1 MMTMVIAVIM
11 KLLSGTLTIKNKRPK
26 TQNKRR
32 AYVDSWAFHED
43 PRLAHERR

>member
-1 MMTMVIAVIM
+1 MAMVIAMIM

-26 TQNKRR
+26 KQNKRR
-32 AYVDSWAFHED
+32 AYVDSWAFYED